1 MTIAP
6 GLCETP
12 LLGGL
17 PDDVKEGLAKDVQF
31 PKRLAEPAEFAS
43 MVREIVNNA
52 YVNGETIRLDGG
64 LRMSPG

>member
-17 PDDVKEGLAKDVQF
+17 PPDVKDGLTRDVQF
-31 PKRLAEPAEFAS
+31 PKRLADSGEFAALA
-43 MVREIVNNA
+43 EHIVNNP
-52 YVNGETIRLDGG
+52 YINGETIRLDGG
-64 LRMSPG
+64 LRMGPG